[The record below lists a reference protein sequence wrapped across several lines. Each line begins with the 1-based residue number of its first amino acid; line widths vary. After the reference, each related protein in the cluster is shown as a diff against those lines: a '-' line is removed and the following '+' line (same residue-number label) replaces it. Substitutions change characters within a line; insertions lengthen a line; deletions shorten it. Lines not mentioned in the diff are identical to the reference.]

1 MANNDIEPLSLETV
15 LRFRKRLR
23 RVLAAKE
30 SLTPIKIAVLGGVT
44 TNELVD
50 FLELQLLAAGFAP
63 AFYQSEYNKYYE
75 EGVLD
80 AARLVEFKPN
90 LVYVHTH
97 WLNVAR
103 FPAISAT
110 EADLRQRVEEE
121 LARFRALWSSIHT
134 RIGCQIIQNNF
145 EHPPAPVLGNFDS
158 VSPAGRTRFINELNL
173 EFALCARADNKLI
186 VHDINALAARFG
198 TERWFDPTRWYSYKI
213 PTTPAAS
220 YEMSRSL
227 SALVCAALG
236 RVKKVLI
243 LDLDNTLWGGV
254 IGDDGLDR
262 IQIGRETPVAEAHAA
277 FQEYCL
283 ALRERGILLAV
294 CSKNDE
300 KVARSGFGH
309 PESVLKLE
317 HFAAFKANW
326 NPKHENIKEIASEL
340 NLGLDSFVLVDDNPA
355 ERALVAAQL
364 PMVAVPDIGA
374 NAADFI
380 PIIHAQRY
388 FETVNISAEDVARTE
403 LYAANA
409 ARSAVQAQFAN
420 YDEYLQS
427 LKMQAEIA
435 PFKPVYLERISQ
447 LINKTNQFN
456 LTTRRYAYSEVE
468 TVATSPGYITLYG
481 KLNDTFGDNGLV
493 SIVIGSVLGERVEVD
508 LWVMSCRVLKRGM
521 ELAMFN
527 ALVDAARGHGATRIV
542 GKYIPTERNS
552 MVEHFY
558 RDLGFT
564 QEGQAE
570 AGGTTEWTLDI
581 SGLPQ
586 HPHQIAVP

>member
-1 MANNDIEPLSLETV
+1 VKNNEAEPLSLEAV
-15 LRFRKRLR
+15 LRSRKRLR

-30 SLTPIKIAVLGGVT
+30 SLTPIRIAVLGGVT

-63 AFYQSEYNKYYE
+63 TFYQSEYNKYYE

-80 AARLVEFKPN
+80 TVRLVEFKPH

-97 WLNVAR
+97 WLNVVR
-103 FPAISAT
+103 FPAISAA

-121 LARFRALWSSIHT
+121 LARFRALWGSIQA

-158 VSPAGRTRFINELNL
+158 ISPAGRTRFINELNL
-173 EFALCARADNKLI
+173 EFARCAQADNKLL
-186 VHDINALAARFG
+186 VHDINVLAAHFG
-198 TERWFDPTRWYSYKI
+198 AERWFDPTRWYSYKI
-213 PTTPAAS
+213 PVTPAAN
-220 YEMSRSL
+220 YEMSKSL
-227 SALVCAALG
+227 SALICAALG

-262 IQIGRETPVAEAHAA
+262 IQIGRETPVAEAYTA

-283 ALRERGILLAV
+283 ALHERGILLAV

-300 KVARSGFGH
+300 QMARRGFGH

-340 NLGLDSFVLVDDNPA
+340 NLGLDSFVFVDDNPA

-364 PMVAVPDIGA
+364 PMLAVPDVGA

-388 FETVNISAEDVARTE
+388 FETVNLSAEDIKRTE
-403 LYAANA
+403 LYATNT
-409 ARSAVQAQFAN
+409 ARAAVQAQFAS

-427 LKMQAEIA
+427 LNMQAEIA
-435 PFKPVYLERISQ
+435 PFKPVYLERITQ

-468 TVATSPGYITLYG
+468 AVATSPGHITLYG
-481 KLNDTFGDNGLV
+481 KLSDNFGDNGLV
-493 SIVIGSVLGERVEVD
+493 SIVIGTVLGLHVEVD

-527 ALVDAARGHGATRIV
+527 ALVSAARRHGATRIV
-542 GKYIPTERNS
+542 GKFIPTERNS
-552 MVEHFY
+552 LVEHFY

-564 QEGQAE
+564 MDGQGE
-570 AGGTTEWTLDI
+570 TGGTTKWWLDI
-581 SGLPQ
+581 SASPQ
-586 HPHQIAVP
+586 QPHQITVQ

>member
-1 MANNDIEPLSLETV
+1 VETNDIEPLSLEAV
-15 LRFRKRLR
+15 LRSRKRLR
-23 RVLAAKE
+23 RVLAARE

-63 AFYQSEYNKYYE
+63 TFYQSDYNTYYE

-80 AARLVEFKPN
+80 TARLMEFKPN

-97 WLNVAR
+97 WQNIAR

-110 EADLRQRVEEE
+110 EADLRQRLEEE

-158 VSPAGRTRFINELNL
+158 ISPAGRTRFINELNL
-173 EFALCARADNKLI
+173 EFARCAQADNKLI

-227 SALVCAALG
+227 SALVCAAFG
-236 RVKKVLI
+236 RAKKVLI
-243 LDLDNTLWGGV
+243 LDLDDTLWGGV

-262 IQIGRETPVAEAHAA
+262 IQIGRETPVAEAHTA

-340 NLGLDSFVLVDDNPA
+340 NLGLDSFVFVDDNPA
-355 ERALVAAQL
+355 ERAIVAAQL
-364 PMVAVPDIGA
+364 PMVAVPDVGA

-380 PIIHAQRY
+380 PLINAQRY
-388 FETVNISAEDVARTE
+388 FETVNISAEDVKRTE

-409 ARSAVQAQFAN
+409 ARSAVQAQFAS
-420 YDEYLQS
+420 YDEYLRS
-427 LKMQAEIA
+427 LKMRAEIA

-468 TVATSPGYITLYG
+468 TVATSPGHITLYG
-481 KLNDTFGDNGLV
+481 KLSDMFGDNGVV

-542 GKYIPTERNS
+542 GRYIPTERNS

-564 QEGQAE
+564 QDGQVE
-570 AGGTTEWTLDI
+570 AGGTTAWTLDI
-581 SGLPQ
+581 TSFAQ
-586 HPHQIAVP
+586 HPHQIIIQ